1 MRKRLLFGFF
11 VLTSISLLQATAF
24 ADVSGSTNNNASIDI
39 PDPPPFGNGV
49 PNSASTVTIT
59 QNEIIEEATF
69 TIEGLS
75 HRWAGDLVARV
86 EHVESGRSVTL
97 FSRIGKDNRN
107 IGVGSHT
114 NFQGDYAFSDATTN
128 RLWDEAGLNSS
139 DYVLRNLE
147 GNAADP
153 QSNPG
158 IYRATT
164 GIRVG
169 AGGVDESDVTLSI
182 NNVFAGLSTEGTW
195 VLDIS
200 DRNATIEGSFREFTV
215 DFESVAVP
223 EPSTLVLL
231 MAAGVAGIGIRRRR
245 S

>member
-1 MRKRLLFGFF
+1 MRKKLLFGFF
-11 VLTSISLLQATAF
+11 VVTSIALLQVSAF
-24 ADVSGSTNNNASIDI
+24 ADVSGSTNNNSSIDI

-49 PNSASTVTIT
+49 PNSTSTVTIT

-107 IGVGSHT
+107 VGVGSHT
-114 NFQGDYAFSDATTN
+114 NFQGDYAFSDATLN
-128 RLWDEAGLNSS
+128 RLWDEAGSNSS

-147 GNAADP
+147 GNVQNP
-153 QSNPG
+153 QTNPG

-169 AGGVDESDVTLSI
+169 PGGVDESDVTLSI
-182 NNVFAGLSTEGTW
+182 NNVFGGQSTAGTW
-195 VLDIS
+195 VLDLS
-200 DRNATIEGSFREFTV
+200 DRNATVEGSFREFKV
-215 DFESVAVP
+215 DFVTAVP

-231 MAAGVAGIGIRRRR
+231 MAAGMAGIGIRRRR